1 MSNGMMIRGSW
12 LVVLVLS
19 IWLGGCASKHGS
31 LKAVASQGKAV
42 RTDQSAK
49 EVAPQIG
56 WTTRVV
62 TTDEL
67 LKVGRID
74 PALTPM
80 ACKEI
85 LARLNAKAPY
95 RISDD
100 IRNRRPLKAPNDFR
114 AYKDWSP
121 LPKSIREFAE
131 VPKAILIVK
140 EYPFMGWYER
150 GKLVKDTYACIGKP
164 GEDTEVGVYKVED
177 KDPDHVSR
185 SYSNSFGE
193 PAWMPWAMR
202 IYDHVWIHAGDV
214 TGPYCSHGCVIL
226 TLDHAKDAYFW
237 SEMGTL
243 VTVIESL
250 SDLTQDMLQTKRR

>member
-19 IWLGGCASKHGS
+19 IWLGGCASKHGP
-31 LKAVASQGKAV
+31 LKTVSSQGKAV
-42 RTDQSAK
+42 HTDQSAK
-49 EVAPQIG
+49 EVAPQTG
-56 WTTRVV
+56 WTTRIVK
-62 TTDEL
+62 TDEL

-100 IRNRRPLKAPNDFR
+100 ISNKRPLKAPNDFR

-121 LPKSIREFAE
+121 LPKSIREFAG

-150 GKLVKDTYACIGKP
+150 GKLVKGTYACIGKP

-214 TGPYCSHGCVIL
+214 TGPKCSHGCIIL
-226 TLDHAKDAYFW
+226 PVDPAQEVYRW
-237 SEMGTL
+237 SNMGTRVL
-243 VTVIESL
+243 VLDSL
-250 SDLTQDMLQTKRR
+250 AELQRHVKMSQD